1 VTKNSGLGR
10 LAIEGLTIIASILL
24 AFGIDAWWDARKER
38 LVEGQYLSALRVEFQ
53 NGLDEVSSDLQN
65 QETLRSLLS
74 YFVRQSSVPPDSLR
88 TILRLAASVNN
99 IAPPTSVM
107 EEIVS
112 SGRLQVIRSAELRES
127 IVAYRQMLE
136 KLEINERVH
145 HDFVN
150 ERFIPYLSAN
160 IPLWGI
166 VGPIEREAALRSA
179 SDEELEALQRDERFK
194 NIMVERLTRLQR
206 GLPRVRSTK
215 EQLEV
220 LASLLAAP

>member
-1 VTKNSGLGR
+1 